1 MAADVSNG
9 FVLNHHVYLGK
20 ETDRVR
26 EKWQKGREHF
36 VHKRWPIY
44 STCIETKAKET

>member
-1 MAADVSNG
+1 MPAKPVKYGIKVRMAADVSNG

-26 EKWQKGREHF
+26 EK
-36 VHKRWPIY
+36 
-44 STCIETKAKET
+44 